1 MRFLRQSLTGLIL
14 VSLTLGILA
23 LAGQMMWRAIDERMS
38 RSPDVQDRRERV
50 FAVNVIRAEAGRE
63 VPVLTAFGEVQS
75 ERTLEIRAKTGGTL
89 VMLADGFVEGGYVE
103 AGRVLAR
110 VDPAEARAERARA
123 ASDLADA
130 EADARDAKRRL
141 ALARDELSAS
151 EDQMT
156 LRQAALTRQ
165 RDLQDRGVGT
175 TAAVEAAE
183 LEASQARRSVLSA
196 RRDLIEAEALL
207 DQTANALDRAR
218 IALDEA
224 ERAVAD
230 TEISAGFAGRLSDVS
245 VVEGRLVSANEKLAD
260 LVDDTTLEVAFRVS
274 TPQFARLLDSEG
286 GLLQAPMTATLD
298 AFGANLTV
306 AGQVTRAGAAVGEG
320 QTGRVVFARLTAASG
335 GLKPGDFVTV
345 EIEEPALEDTIR
357 LPATA
362 LGPDSTV
369 LVLDPDQRLEA
380 VPVTLL
386 RRQADDIL
394 VAAVALEGRDVVA
407 ERSPLLG
414 AGIKVRPLNRMTG
427 AQDQAQSSV
436 TLTDARRARLIAFVQ
451 EARDMPEETRERLL
465 RQLEKDEV
473 PARIVDRL
481 ETRIGG

>member
-14 VSLTLGILA
+14 ASLTLGILA

-38 RSPDVQDRRERV
+38 RSPDVQDRRERI

-103 AGRVLAR
+103 AGQVLAR

-230 TEISAGFAGRLSDVS
+230 TEISAGFAGRLSDVG

-320 QTGRVVFARLTAASG
+320 QTGRVAFARLTAAS

-345 EIEEPALEDTIR
+345 NIEEPALEDAIR

-369 LVLDPDQRLEA
+369 LVLDPDQRLES

-386 RRQADDIL
+386 RRQADDVL

-427 AQDQAQSSV
+427 AQEQAQSSV

-465 RQLEKDEV
+465 RQLEKDVV
-473 PARIVDRL
+473 PAHIVDRL